1 MFGRASVRRTQTVT
15 LAVALFSTVLVGC
28 SPPVPDPDPTVP
40 PTESQ
45 ATSVSP
51 SPEPSRQTTDDSTTS
66 SEATTTSEPTT
77 TTSASPTDLEGI
89 CAQLYASRGDIPD
102 AEDISDSMAL
112 EESWH
117 SDLLTHAL
125 GSLPDGT
132 PSQLTSA
139 LREARD
145 LSARASQLYARRVI
159 VSDELTRIQ
168 QRQDELSS
176 EAATIAASVSAPSCG
191 DLVTLP

>member
-1 MFGRASVRRTQTVT
+1 MFGRASLRRTHTVT
-15 LAVALFSTVLVGC
+15 LAVALVSTVLVAC
-28 SPPVPDPDPTVP
+28 ASAVPEPDPNVL

-45 ATSVSP
+45 ATSASP
-51 SPEPSRQTTDDSTTS
+51 SPEPPLPTSDDS
-66 SEATTTSEPTT
+66 TTTSEPTATSTT

-89 CAQLYASRGDIPD
+89 CAELYASRGDSPD

-117 SDLLTHAL
+117 SDLLTDAL
-125 GSLPDGT
+125 SSLPDGT
-132 PSQLTSA
+132 PSVLASA

-159 VSDELTRIQ
+159 VSDELTQIQ
-168 QRQDELSS
+168 QRQEELSS
-176 EAATIAASVSAPSCG
+176 EVATIAASVSAPSCA

>member
-15 LAVALFSTVLVGC
+15 LAVALLSTVLVGC
-28 SPPVPDPDPTVP
+28 SSPVPDPDPTVP

-45 ATSVSP
+45 APSVSP

-66 SEATTTSEPTT
+66 SEHTTTREPTTEPTT
-77 TTSASPTDLEGI
+77 TTSPSPTDLEGI

-102 AEDISDSMAL
+102 AEDVSDSMAL

-117 SDLLTHAL
+117 SDLLAHAL

-176 EAATIAASVSAPSCG
+176 EAATIAASVSAP
-191 DLVTLP
+191 